1 MSAGVKPE
9 GFENYMADV
18 HDASIHAIQVL
29 GEYDQKVMVPALIMA
44 LSSVVRIYV
53 DEGRFES
60 MEQGMSLVHEGL
72 KALVTDHKRDM
83 DGLDNGH

>member
-29 GEYDQKVMVPALIMA
+29 GEYDQKVMIPALIMA

-60 MEQGMSLVHEGL
+60 MEHGMSLVHEGL

>member
-9 GFENYMADV
+9 GFENYMLDV
-18 HDASIHAIQVL
+18 HDASIHAVQAL
-29 GEYDQKVMVPALIMA
+29 GEYDDKVMLPALLMA
-44 LSSVVRIYV
+44 VASVVRIYV

-60 MEQGMSLVHEGL
+60 LEFGMDVVHEGL
-72 KALVTDHKRDM
+72 KSLSADHKRDM